1 MGADGATGNGTD
13 VDAGRPVGTGY
24 NRRKVGHCGRRP
36 FGGMTRAR
44 GMEGVLDFPGYSVMG
59 VIGRGGMA
67 TVYRARQDMLHREVA
82 LKVLIPALA
91 ADPANAQRF
100 LQEARMLASLS
111 HPHVVPVYDVGVT
124 PSGKHYFSMQ
134 LLENG
139 DFFQRLQR
147 GVGEAEL
154 VRVLSAVADAL
165 AYAHARGYVHR
176 DVTPANILF
185 DSDDKPYL
193 TDFGIARA
201 MALTSRITASGLS
214 VGTSHYMSPEQAR
227 GSEVDPRSD
236 IYSLGVLCYEALTGK
251 PPFEGED
258 GFAVAYSHVH
268 DPVPPLPEPLA
279 KWQPLIDRCMAKDPA
294 ERFQECGQFIEAL
307 RGIAFAPRAPVAKP
321 PRPIT
326 STEIPA
332 VDHVVSFPDPDDA
345 ADPAKMA
352 PALSPGAVASQAL
365 VPSDE
370 EQDASDAQPA
380 WLGPAAGVLG
390 LLLVLGLFAW
400 KPWERQAAAPL
411 AADAAAGAVPAG
423 AMDSGVENVTLNAV
437 EAERVSASD
446 DDVGLDVSA
455 MHGVQDPVE
464 TLLQQARQDLAARR
478 YTSPP
483 GRNALE
489 RYLLVQRFEPGNT
502 DARAGI
508 ERVAGAYLL
517 LADEHAGDDDPSMWL
532 GYLQRAEE
540 LGKQHE
546 VPGVE
551 AGAVER
557 RKTRVAELVEQAEAA
572 VQGWER
578 ERAVLLY
585 ERALSMEPGEAALE
599 SALARARNIGRS
611 GFAFHDGS
619 GARRGPEMVVV
630 GKLAFSRTPV
640 TRAQF
645 QRYWAAAGEQR
656 FGASL
661 PSCRDRESLFRSRS
675 HTFLSPGF
683 SQADNHPVVCV
694 SAAMADDYARWLSQG
709 SGKVYRV
716 PASAELLAAGVGFAD
731 DCTANVRDA
740 AYRAQFGGRDAL
752 ACNDGHAAT
761 SPVSAFRA
769 GRGGLRDLGGNVRE
783 WSADCVGGACRER
796 IVVGASWHSS
806 RGDGG
811 AQSFPADTGFNTIGF
826 RVVRQIE

>member
-1 MGADGATGNGTD
+1 
-13 VDAGRPVGTGY
+13 
-24 NRRKVGHCGRRP
+24 
-36 FGGMTRAR
+36 MTRAR

-147 GVGEAEL
+147 GVGESEL

-185 DSDDKPYL
+185 DSDDKPCL

-251 PPFEGED
+251 PPFDGED
-258 GFAVAYSHVH
+258 GFAVAYAHVH

-307 RGIAFAPRAPVAKP
+307 RRIAFAPRAPLSKP
-321 PRPIT
+321 RKPIT
-326 STEIPA
+326 STELPA
-332 VDHVVSFPDPDDA
+332 VDHAEPL
-345 ADPAKMA
+345 ADPADA
-352 PALSPGAVASQAL
+352 PDTAPPSGSGAAASQAL
-365 VPSDE
+365 LVSE
-370 EQDASDAQPA
+370 EAQEANAAQPA

-390 LLLVLGLFAW
+390 LLLVVGLFAW
-400 KPWERQAAAPL
+400 KPWERQTTDSPAAAPTEAVSE
-411 AADAAAGAVPAG
+411 AAV
-423 AMDSGVENVTLNAV
+423 DSGGRGATLDTVEVD
-437 EAERVSASD
+437 RVFSSD
-446 DDVGLDVSA
+446 DAGPDISTL
-455 MHGVQDPVE
+455 HGVQDPVE
-464 TLLQQARQDLAARR
+464 VLLQQAREDLAARR

-489 RYLLVQRFEPGNT
+489 RYLLVQRFEPGNA
-502 DARAGI
+502 DARTGI

-540 LGKQHE
+540 LGRKHT

-551 AGAVER
+551 AGAIER
-557 RKTRVAELVEQAEAA
+557 RTARIGTLVEEAEAA
-572 VQGWER
+572 VQAWER

-585 ERALSMEPGEAALE
+585 ERALTLAPDDATLEAALT
-599 SALARARNIGRS
+599 RARSIGRS
-611 GFAFHDGS
+611 GFAFRDNIAAG
-619 GARRGPEMVVV
+619 RGPEMVVV
-630 GKLAFSRTPV
+630 GKLAFSRSPI

-645 QRYWAAAGEQR
+645 QLYWAAAGQQR

-661 PSCRDRESLFRSRS
+661 PNCRDRESVFRSRS

-683 SQADNHPVVCV
+683 SQEDNHPVVCI

-709 SGKVYRV
+709 SGKVYRL
-716 PASAELLAAGVGFAD
+716 PSSAELQAAGVGFNG

-740 AYRAQFGGRDAL
+740 AYRTQFGGRDTL
-752 ACNDGHAAT
+752 GCNDGHAAT
-761 SPVSAFRA
+761 SPVTAFRA

-783 WSADCVGGACRER
+783 WSSDCVGGACRER
-796 IVVGASWHSS
+796 IVVGASWHSP
-806 RGDGG
+806 RADGG